1 MYLVVRTDVDLLT
14 GQLVNLFVER
24 VVTTGDF
31 DYCKTVRSSIIDNII
46 TSYKNLGI
54 KYNIKEYPEGVYIKA
69 EVCMVILSIHQVTN
83 GSMPLYHHDVSH
95 DVSQDKDY
103 VLNDAAKAISTLA
116 HTTLDNAK
124 GILSCFG
131 YEIDGKPFMLAD
143 KPVDGEKQVGMTPED
158 FHVTFA
164 SLLNDDQNPA
174 GCFRKQLANIDT
186 GAFKGSHAEEDRV
199 DYDNITAIMLAVDN
213 ACCKNHVD
221 RKLVYD
227 NVKVGDKTLS
237 EWRKEGV
244 L

>member
-1 MYLVVRTDVDLLT
+1 MYLVVRKDVDLLT

-24 VVTTGDF
+24 VVEGSAKDARDVLT
-31 DYCKTVRSSIIDNII
+31 SIVDNII
-46 TSYKNLGI
+46 VSYKRLGI
-54 KYNIKEYPEGVYIKA
+54 KYDVKDYIDGTYIKA
-69 EVCMVILSIHQVTN
+69 EVCMVILFTHEVVAN
-83 GSMPLYHHDVSH
+83 GSMPLYHHEVNRDE
-95 DVSQDKDY
+95 DY
-103 VLNDAAKAISTLA
+103 TISDAAKAISALA
-116 HTTLDNAK
+116 HTTIDNAK

-143 KPVDGEKQVGMTPED
+143 RPVDGEKQVGMPPED
-158 FHVTFA
+158 FHVAFA

-199 DYDNITAIMLAVDN
+199 DYDNITAIMIAVDN

-227 NVKVGDKTLS
+227 NVKVGDKTLT